1 MFWFIKTLRNTVYF
15 FLRKNEKQVRAPF
28 APGFV
33 DPVYA
38 HKIEGFQIS
47 QTLTNTPMKNKQG
60 FEVGDFNIVLRNLRI
75 RQNKIGIFCN
85 I

>member
-1 MFWFIKTLRNTVYF
+1 MYIIMFLLIKYLRNTVYF

-47 QTLTNTPMKNKQG
+47 QTLTNTPHEKQTG
-60 FEVGDFNIVLRNLRI
+60 LRRWILTL
-75 RQNKIGIFCN
+75 FCET
-85 I
+85 